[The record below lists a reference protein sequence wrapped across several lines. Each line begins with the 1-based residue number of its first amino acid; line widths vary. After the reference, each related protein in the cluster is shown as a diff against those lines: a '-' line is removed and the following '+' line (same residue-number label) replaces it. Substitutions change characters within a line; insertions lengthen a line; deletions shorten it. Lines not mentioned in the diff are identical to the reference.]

1 MAAPATTGDV
11 VQVRIRGRQENQE
24 VLNVLHFRTET
35 GDTDFIIHLLTVILN
50 CLVDSF
56 LPGAGTN
63 YHLEKVE
70 GMRVAPTVGPWF
82 EVTPNPSG
90 LIQGAITTD
99 TLPTFNA
106 CVISI
111 KSERAGKSGRGRIY
125 MGGIPEASATGSFI
139 SPESP
144 YWAAVVAFAAC
155 LFSHFHYTSFPPSN
169 SWQLGV
175 MSRKVGGAKPPFL
188 TAGFS
193 PVMTLTAQP
202 LVATMRS
209 RKVGHGS

>member
-1 MAAPATTGDV
+1 MAAPATTGDI
-11 VQVRIRGRQENQE
+11 VQVRIVGRQEEQE
-24 VLNVLHFRTET
+24 VLNVMHFRTET
-35 GDTDFIIHLLTVILN
+35 GDTDFIIHLLQVIVA

-56 LPGAGTN
+56 LPHAGSL

-82 EVTPNPSG
+82 EVSPDPAG
-90 LIQGAITTD
+90 LIQGAETGD
-99 TLPTFNA
+99 TLPTLNS

-111 KSERAGKSGRGRIY
+111 RTERAGRSGRGRIFL
-125 MGGIPEASATGSFI
+125 GGIPESSTTGSFI
-139 SPESP
+139 NPESP
-144 YWAAVVAFAAC
+144 YWGAVGAFAAC

-175 MSRKVGGAKPPFL
+175 MSRKIGGAKPPFL
-188 TAGFS
+188 TTGFS
-193 PVMTLTAQP
+193 PVTALTP
-202 LVATMRS
+202 HRLIATTRS